1 MKKVLATF
9 LVLLVALGAVFATD
23 TPKSAAPSGKRT
35 LRISA
40 ESWEV
45 NKIFLEHAAQEF
57 EAAHPDVD
65 VEIITLADQTVLANY
80 IIDWTKGHTDTDL
93 VFLDGGYMS
102 KTYAAKGLINDF
114 NKDLNFFADYPASN
128 FQPGVLGTGVIQGAQ
143 VCLPAIYEVYGIS
156 INTAM
161 FKEAGLVD
169 ARGNPLPINT
179 WDDFYNFA
187 KKLTKKDANGR
198 VTQVGASIQFG
209 NNLAGIIGGV
219 IIAQSGHSTTADGY
233 TYDFNNDT
241 FRHVV
246 DLWKKGVQNGYIST
260 ATFVDNAGGRNGFK
274 AGQIAMCYEAAGRW
288 MEAVNTLGAKNIS
301 LMPIPGGQGTYCF
314 GCQMVIPKL
323 SKNADLA
330 CQFIKESIF
339 SEYNQT
345 NAFTQYGKMS
355 VIKKHFAQ
363 SLKQTPLWN
372 NIADSMAKAV
382 AIPEWEEQA
391 KWLKGLNTI
400 FQQGLVDSK
409 SSADDIV
416 DKMVALSNSLKK

>member
-1 MKKVLATF
+1 MKKVLVT
-9 LVLLVALGAVFATD
+9 LLIVLVAFSAVYAQGKGEAT
-23 TPKSAAPSGKRT
+23 PAGRRT

-40 ESWEV
+40 ESWQI
-45 NKIFLEHAAQEF
+45 NKIFLEQAAKEF

-80 IIDWTKGHTDTDL
+80 VIDWSRGNTETDL

-102 KTYAAKGLINDF
+102 KTYAAQDLIYDF
-114 NKDLNFFADYPASN
+114 EKDLNFFADFPKSN
-128 FQPGVLGTGVIQGAQ
+128 FQPGVLETGAIGGAQ
-143 VCLPAIYEVYGIS
+143 LCVPAIYEVYAVS

-169 ARGNPLPINT
+169 AQGNPLPIKT

-187 KKLTKKDANGR
+187 KKLTKKDAKGT

-209 NNLAGIIGGV
+209 NNLAGIIGGTV
-219 IIAQSGHSTTADGY
+219 IAQLGHIATADGY
-233 TYDFNNDT
+233 TYDFDNKE
-241 FRHVV
+241 FRHTI

-288 MEAVNTLGAKNIS
+288 MEAVSTLGLDKLS
-301 LMPIPGGQGTYCF
+301 LVEIPGGQGTYAF
-314 GCQMVIPKL
+314 GCQMAIPKA
-323 SKNADLA
+323 SKNGDLA
-330 CQFIKESIF
+330 AQFIKEAVYG
-339 SEYNQT
+339 EYVQT

-355 VIKKHFAQ
+355 VIKKHFEKA
-363 SLKQTPLWN
+363 LETTPLWS
-372 NIADSMAKAV
+372 NIADSMSKAV

-391 KWLKGLNTI
+391 KWLKGLNVI
-400 FQQGLVDSK
+400 FQEGLVNPK
-409 SSADDIV
+409 TSADDIV
-416 DKMVALSNSLKK
+416 DQMVALSNSLKK